1 MSITQ
6 ITPVEQS
13 LMVALHNTTEVLKQ
27 VTAERDAL
35 RADAKRYRWL
45 FGARTAEECAS
56 EDIGL
61 KPPFAQDL
69 VLADLSGFYS
79 HKELVDDM
87 IDTAMKGKS

>member
-35 RADAKRYRWL
+35 RADAERYRWWVN
-45 FGARTAEECAS
+45 TMTS
-56 EDIGL
+56 EDAMDIISDAFQHL
-61 KPPFAQDL
+61 PHDTVPSKEQFAE
-69 VLADLSGFYS
+69 V
-79 HKELVDDM
+79 
-87 IDTAMKGKS
+87 IDAAMKSKS

>member
-35 RADAKRYRWL
+35 RADAERYRYL
-45 FGARTAEECAS
+45 RDAETIDQWIWDALEHTDGDDREAYQK
-56 EDIGL
+56 GL
-61 KPPFAQDL
+61 DA
-69 VLADLSGFYS
+69 A
-79 HKELVDDM
+79 VDQ
-87 IDTAMKGKS
+87 AMKGKS